1 MKLQNL
7 TPWNWFRTEQD
18 ANGDYLPAARPDDP
32 FARMHRE
39 MDRMFENFFGAAS
52 PAAGQVMLK
61 PSIDIA
67 ESKKAYKISVE
78 VPGMDPSDID
88 LRIEADALVVSGE
101 KKQES
106 DDEDEGFH
114 RVERSYGRFQRVLT
128 LPADA
133 DAEHI
138 EADFKKGVVRI
149 RVPRVK
155 EEKQETA
162 RRISIEH

>member
-18 ANGDYLPAARPDDP
+18 VNGDYLPAARPADP

-39 MDRMFENFFGAAS
+39 MDRMFEDFFGAAS
-52 PAAGQVMLK
+52 PGTGRMMLK

-67 ESKKAYKISVE
+67 ESKNAYKISVE
-78 VPGMDPSDID
+78 VPGMDPEDID
-88 LRIEADALVVSGE
+88 LHIEADALVISGE
-101 KKQES
+101 KKRES

-133 DAEHI
+133 DAENI
-138 EADFKKGVVRI
+138 EADFKKGVLRI
-149 RVPRVK
+149 RVPRVEEKK
-155 EEKQETA
+155 EEPA